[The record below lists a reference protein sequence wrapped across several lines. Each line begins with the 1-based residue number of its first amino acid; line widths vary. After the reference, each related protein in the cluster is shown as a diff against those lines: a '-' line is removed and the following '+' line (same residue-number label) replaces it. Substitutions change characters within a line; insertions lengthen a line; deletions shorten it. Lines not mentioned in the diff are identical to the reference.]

1 MSKESSVFV
10 LGGIVFFT
18 SFLGVP
24 SEYKEW
30 ISIVSGILL
39 MAIGYRLRRIAFLR
53 SLEHESG
60 ERRGDAFVENNAP
73 REVSSVQK
81 DQEENVL

>member
-1 MSKESSVFV
+1 MSKESTVFV
-10 LGGIVFFT
+10 LGVIVFFT

-30 ISIVSGILL
+30 IFIVSGVLL
-39 MAIGYRLRRIAFLR
+39 MGVGYRLRRLAFLK

-60 ERRGDAFVENNAP
+60 ERRGEAFSES
-73 REVSSVQK
+73 VSTSGSLSVNQSK
-81 DQEENVL
+81 DSATI